1 MPIIQSYID
10 NMPNCRGY
18 LEPFV
23 GGANMI
29 DKIKCPCKIG
39 NDVHKYLIALL
50 NHVSETTDD
59 LPDTI
64 TEEEYDA
71 VRTNPD
77 NYPDWYVGLV
87 GFCASYNGKWF
98 GGYANGVKTKIGTVR
113 NYTDEAIRNI
123 KKQAPNLKGIEFSC
137 CDYCDASADDMVVYC
152 FDKDTEVLTNNGWK
166 FFKDVN
172 INEDLFLSR
181 EPNTKQ
187 LEWVDAIRYINYH
200 YFGKMYL
207 YKGRHIDICVTDNHN
222 IFGSRL
228 VGRNKMREEFLMK
241 ATDFAS
247 LPNNRTFVKA
257 GGKWVGT
264 KVDMIDVCGSKFDTL
279 KFARL
284 LGIFLTD
291 GCVNNQG
298 SITISQSKTNIVKE
312 ISELLNDLEI
322 EHSTYIPTKG
332 RDIYTFYISRKYLPF
347 FEQFYIK
354 ENRHVP
360 EFIKNASVDIISQFI
375 EGVLD
380 GDSDN
385 ERRKIFIESKSLADD
400 IQECLFKIGKA
411 GNIKEMSPKDSYL
424 KKENRWIHGTK
435 PYYIVSIL
443 NTEYP
448 EQVKDNVK
456 WIDYDDEVYC
466 VTLSKWHTVLTR
478 RNGNTVWMGQCDP
491 PYRDTTKYA
500 TGGFDY
506 DKFYAWCK
514 EMAKNNVVLISEYWM
529 PEDGFECIWEGK
541 LKCTLDKASRTDKT
555 EKLYRCIPCK
565 R

>member
-1 MPIIQSYID
+1 MGD
-10 NMPNCRGY
+10 KCNGY
-18 LEPFV
+18 WEPFV

-29 DKIKCPCKIG
+29 DKIKCEHKYG
-39 NDVHKYLIALL
+39 TDKHKYLIALL
-50 NHVSETTDD
+50 RRVQQTVDD
-59 LPDTI
+59 LPNTI
-64 TEEEYDA
+64 TEDEYKA
-71 VRTNPD
+71 VNINPN

-87 GFCASYNGKWF
+87 GFCSFGGKWW
-98 GGYANGVKTKIGTVR
+98 GGYPRSFKNDGITPR
-113 NYTDEAIRNI
+113 NMPNEIIRNL
-123 KKQAPNLKGIEFSC
+123 KKQAPNLKGIEF
-137 CDYCDASADDMVVYC
+137 YCSNYLDQYTNGMVVYC
-152 FDKDTEVLTNNGWK
+152 FDKNTEVLTNNGWK
-166 FFKDVN
+166 FFEDVN

-187 LEWVDAIRYINYH
+187 LEWVNAVKYINYH
-200 YFGKMYL
+200 YFGKMYS

-228 VGRNKMREEFLMK
+228 AGRNKKREEFLMK

-247 LPNNRTFVKA
+247 LPNNRTFVKS
-257 GGKWVGT
+257 GGEWVGT
-264 KVDMIDVCGSKFDTL
+264 KLEQIDVCGSNFDAL

-284 LGIFLTD
+284 LGLFLTD

-298 SITISQSKTNIVKE
+298 SITISQSKANIVKE
-312 ISELLNDLEI
+312 ISELLNDLGI
-322 EHSTYIPTKG
+322 EHSTYIPTEG
-332 RDIYTFYISRKYLPF
+332 RNLYTFYISRKYLPF
-347 FEQFYIK
+347 FEKFYIK

-380 GDSDN
+380 GDSDK
-385 ERRKIFIESKSLADD
+385 ERRKIFIGSKSLADD

-411 GNIKEMSPKDSYL
+411 GNIKEMAPKDSYL

-435 PYYIVSIL
+435 PYYVVSIL

-448 EQVKDNVK
+448 EQVKSNVE

-478 RNGNTVWMGQCDP
+478 RNGKTVWMGQCDP

-500 TGGFDY
+500 TGDFDY

-514 EMAKNNVVLISEYWM
+514 EMSKTNIVLVSEYWM
-529 PEDGFECIWEGK
+529 PEDGFECIWSGE
-541 LKCTLDKASRTDKT
+541 LKCTLGKNSRSNKV
-555 EKLYRCIPCK
+555 EKLYLCK
-565 R
+565 G